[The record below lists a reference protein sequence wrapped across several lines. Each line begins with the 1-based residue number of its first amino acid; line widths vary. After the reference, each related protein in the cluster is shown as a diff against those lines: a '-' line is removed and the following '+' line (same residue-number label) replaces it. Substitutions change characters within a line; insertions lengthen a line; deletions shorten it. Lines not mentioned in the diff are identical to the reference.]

1 MVGKGGFMKNT
12 DNKEEFIKLI
22 IFAIIII
29 LLIIF
34 AMIIHR
40 NYDFD
45 SETKNRIIN
54 TEDFPIDNLN
64 QNKIQEVQGV
74 NNIYY
79 YELEDY
85 EDFQF
90 E

>member
-1 MVGKGGFMKNT
+1 MKNT

-79 YELEDY
+79 YEL
-85 EDFQF
+85 
-90 E
+90 

>member
-45 SETKNRIIN
+45 SETKNNEMILKG
-54 TEDFPIDNLN
+54 F
-64 QNKIQEVQGV
+64 
-74 NNIYY
+74 
-79 YELEDY
+79 
-85 EDFQF
+85 
-90 E
+90 

>member
-64 QNKIQEVQGV
+64 QNKIQEIQGA

-85 EDFQF
+85 GDFQF

>member
-1 MVGKGGFMKNT
+1 MKNT

>member
-1 MVGKGGFMKNT
+1 MKNT

-34 AMIIHR
+34 ATIIHR

-85 EDFQF
+85 GDFQF

>member
-1 MVGKGGFMKNT
+1 MVGKGGVMKNI
-12 DNKEEFIKLI
+12 NSKEEFIKIMVLLI
-22 IFAIIII
+22 IFAIV
-29 LLIIF
+29 
-34 AMIIHR
+34 IHK
-40 NYDFD
+40 NYNFN
-45 SETKNRIIN
+45 SESKNKIIN

-85 EDFQF
+85 GDFQF

>member
-1 MVGKGGFMKNT
+1 MKNT

-64 QNKIQEVQGV
+64 QNKIQEIQGA

-85 EDFQF
+85 GDFQF

>member
-1 MVGKGGFMKNT
+1 MKNT

-85 EDFQF
+85 GDFQF